1 MKQTRDPRSRQQ
13 KFLKYFSLFVYL
25 SLVASIIYIVVRI
38 FLAPASMPA
47 GAAEGERLKSDYV
60 LMLLQC
66 ILGVAVLMLPSIL
79 AKRFRLEIPSMML
92 ILFVLFLY
100 CAVYLGEVQDF
111 YYKVSNWDTI
121 LHCFSGGML
130 GTLGFSV
137 IALFNNSD
145 RIPVNLSPI
154 FVAFFAFCFAMML
167 GTIWEIYEFT
177 IDGLMQLNMQK
188 YALENGVAL
197 VGRAAVIDTMSDLI
211 VDAVGAFVIA
221 VIGYISTKYKK
232 GWLEALL
239 ITRKRDHTEKSASS
253 NAAS

>member
-1 MKQTRDPRSRQQ
+1 MRIIVIDGQGGGIGR
-13 KFLKYFSLFVYL
+13 
-25 SLVASIIYIVVRI
+25 SLVEQLKKQCPQHEVLGVGINAIATAAMVKACLLYTSSIIYIVVRI

-154 FVAFFAFCFAMML
+154 FVAFFAFCFAMRC
-167 GTIWEIYEFT
+167 
-177 IDGLMQLNMQK
+177 
-188 YALENGVAL
+188 V
-197 VGRAAVIDTMSDLI
+197 
-211 VDAVGAFVIA
+211 
-221 VIGYISTKYKK
+221 
-232 GWLEALL
+232 
-239 ITRKRDHTEKSASS
+239 
-253 NAAS
+253 